1 MQVHEFQAKKVLSR
15 YGIAVPAGATAETAE
30 EAEAAAVR
38 LGPGTLF
45 VKAQVLS
52 GDRAAA
58 GGVRRVASPAEARAA
73 AAQLLGRSLVTAQTG
88 HRGRVVGK
96 LLIERGA
103 DAQRELYLALHV
115 DPASASIIV
124 TCGPGGAGVE
134 RDIGALARLSLG
146 ASGERRQGD
155 IAGFAAAAASSD
167 LIADKLAAV
176 IGHMH
181 RALVDHDATLIEI
194 NPLLVTTSGELVAA
208 DAKVEFDDNAVFR
221 HPDMAELGGREG
233 LNHVELKAQHHQ
245 INYIGLDGDIGT
257 IVNGA
262 GLGLATLD
270 MIRVAGGSPAN
281 FMDIRTTAR
290 SLDVAQGVC
299 LVLDNP
305 RAKVLLVNVFGG
317 GMQPCDTIA
326 EGVGIAFR
334 KHARR
339 LPLVLRVAGNNEELA
354 RLRFANFDLPKI
366 ACDDM
371 WQAATRAVAVAQGRA

>member
-1 MQVHEFQAKKVLSR
+1 MQVHEFQAKKVLSQ
-15 YGIAVPAGATAETAE
+15 YGIAVPEGATAETAE
-30 EAEAAAVR
+30 EAERAAVR

-58 GGVRRVASPAEARAA
+58 GGVRRVASPVEARAA
-73 AAQLLGRSLVTAQTG
+73 AAQLLGRPLVAAQTG
-88 HRGRVVGK
+88 RQGRIVGK
-96 LLIERGA
+96 LLIERGVE
-103 DAQRELYLALHV
+103 AQRELYLALHV
-115 DPASASIIV
+115 DPGSASIVV
-124 TCGPGGAGVE
+124 TCGPGGTGVE
-134 RDIGALARLSLG
+134 RHFGALARLSLG
-146 ASGERRQGD
+146 ISGERRRDD
-155 IAGFAAAAASSD
+155 IARFAAAAASSD
-167 LIADKLAAV
+167 PIGNKLAAA
-176 IGHMH
+176 IEHLH
-181 RALVDHDATLIEI
+181 RALLEHDATLIEI
-194 NPLLVTTSGELVAA
+194 NPLLVTTSGELIAA
-208 DAKVEFDDNAVFR
+208 DAKIEFDDNAVFR
-221 HPDMAELGGREG
+221 HPERAEAGGREE
-233 LNHVELKAQHHQ
+233 LDHVELKAQHHQ
-245 INYIGLDGDIGT
+245 INYIGLGGDIGT

-270 MIRVAGGSPAN
+270 MIRAAGGSPAN

-290 SLDVAQGVC
+290 SLDVAQGIC

-339 LPLVLRVAGNNEELA
+339 LPLVLRVAGNNEDLA

-371 WQAATRAVAVAQGRA
+371 WQAATRAVAIAQGRA